1 MIFAVQALSFGCELA
16 ALFFLARWGGRLGA
30 ALWLR
35 GLAAVAALLL
45 AAGAWGVWAAP
56 RSASRLTDPARLG
69 FEGLFYGATCLALL
83 TQGQGRTA
91 AVFGGLVAVQVT
103 ASFALRLRGS

>member
-1 MIFAVQALSFGCELA
+1 MTALTLALGFACELA
-16 ALFFLARWGGRLGA
+16 ALFFLARWGWRLDA

-35 GLAAVAALLL
+35 LLTAGLVLGL

-69 FEGLFYGATCLALL
+69 FELLFYGAACLALL
-83 TQGQGRTA
+83 SQGQNRAA
-91 AVFGGLVAVQVT
+91 AVFSGVVAAQLA
-103 ASFALRLRGS
+103 ASFALHLRGP